1 MEFSSGNFKVKRFV
15 GLHYE
20 NDTLKLKVESED
32 FEKLA

>member
-1 MEFSSGNFKVKRFV
+1 MEFSNGNFKVKQIV
-15 GLHYE
+15 GMHYE